1 MVETAKTSAPSSTTL
16 LDVLFILFRQKRRI
30 AAFFLTVFVAVFLG
44 TMLAPARY
52 ESGAKVLVKLGRESV
67 SADPVLSASVEPIIS
82 VGQSREA
89 EIQSEIA
96 ILRSKEIAEEI
107 VRRFGPEAILD
118 PDASDGKHHEE
129 GILSAL
135 ARGLSI
141 AFGNFSD
148 QNVTDRDSL
157 AERKLT
163 ERAVDQFLRNLD
175 VDVASRSNIIT
186 INYEAFSPD
195 LAQRILTTL
204 LDLFQDKH
212 IQVHRSS
219 ESLAFFQQQ
228 QDDLRRLV
236 EDYEERLKQL
246 KMRAGTGSLKEEQT
260 ILMNRM
266 SQLVTEIERTE
277 NVLASSEARILA
289 FERTVKELPEQ
300 VMSQETT
307 GVANQAADKIVERL
321 VELRLQ
327 EQKLL
332 ARYQE
337 DAVPVLTVRQEIAEA
352 EGLLQRE
359 KRTLTQSTTAL
370 NTVRQQIAS
379 SLHTEDANRKAAS
392 ATLSTLKGQLEAA
405 REDLSRLIALENEIA
420 GLEREFKIHQTN
432 YFKYAEKT
440 EQARIN
446 RALET
451 ERISNISIVQAPTIP
466 IKHSRPKRGLN
477 ILLGFA
483 LGLFGSLGLA
493 FALEYLDQT
502 FKRPE
507 EVEDMLGLPV
517 FTSIPLVPQ
526 RKDMPPPAI
535 RIHETP
541 DGWRVPDAVS
551 DHFKTLRDGLCF
563 SGLCADKHVSLV
575 VTSCHQGE
583 GVSSVA
589 LNLAHMLTVGGTDR
603 ALVVDA
609 NFKNPDL
616 HREVGRELTPGF
628 TDLLLHDGDPMS
640 YVAPTPLSGVDIV
653 PAGSFGADLT
663 QLTESRLIE
672 SVHFGGAM
680 ECWLGHYRYVI
691 FDAAPAG
698 ANSSTLGLASRVDAV
713 LWVIRA
719 ETVRR
724 QVCGYVRDLFE
735 QVKAPV
741 IGCVFNGRR
750 FYVPKWLYRRI

>member
-1 MVETAKTSAPSSTTL
+1 MTETPKAPALTRTTL
-16 LDVLFILFRQKRRI
+16 LDILFILFRQKSRI
-30 AAFFLTVFVAVFLG
+30 AAFFLTVFLAVFLG

-52 ESGAKVLVKLGRESV
+52 DSGAKVLVKLGRESV
-67 SADPVLSASVEPIIS
+67 PADPVLSASVEPIIS

-118 PDASDGKHHEE
+118 PAASDGGRHEE
-129 GILSAL
+129 GVLSAV
-135 ARGLSI
+135 ARGLNS
-141 AFGNFSD
+141 AFSPGDGPDGAGRS
-148 QNVTDRDSL
+148 SL

-163 ERAVDQFLRNLD
+163 ERAVEQFLKSLE
-175 VDVASRSNIIT
+175 VDVSSRSNIIA
-186 INYEAFSPD
+186 INYEAFSPA
-195 LAQRILTTL
+195 LAQRILSTL

-236 EDYEERLKQL
+236 EEYEERLKQL
-246 KMRAGTGSLKEEQT
+246 KMRAGTGSLREEQT
-260 ILMNRM
+260 ILMNRQ

-277 NVLASSEARILA
+277 NALASSEARILA
-289 FERTVKELPEQ
+289 FERTIKDLPEQ
-300 VMSQETT
+300 VMSQETR
-307 GVANQAADKIVERL
+307 GVANQAADKIIERL

-332 ARYQE
+332 SRYQE
-337 DAVPVLTVRQEIAEA
+337 DAVPVVSVRQEIAEA

-379 SLHTEDANRKAAS
+379 SLHAEDANRKAAS
-392 ATLSTLKGQLEAA
+392 AALTTLKGQLDGA

-420 GLEREFKIHQTN
+420 GLERELRIHQTN

-451 ERISNISIVQAPTIP
+451 ERISNISIVQAPTMP
-466 IKHSRPKRGLN
+466 IAPSRPKRGLN

-483 LGLFGSLGLA
+483 LGLFGALGAA

-507 EVEDMLGLPV
+507 EVEGLLGLPV
-517 FTSIPLVPQ
+517 LTSIPAIPRL
-526 RKDMPPPAI
+526 KNAPPPDI
-535 RIHETP
+535 RIRETA
-541 DGWRVPDAVS
+541 DGWRIPAEVAE
-551 DHFKTLRDGLCF
+551 HFKTLRDGICF
-563 SGLCADKHVSLV
+563 SGLCGGKPVSLV
-575 VTSCHQGE
+575 VASCHQGE
-583 GVSSVA
+583 GSSSVA
-589 LNLAHMLTVGGTDR
+589 LNLAHMLTVGGQDR

-609 NFKNPDL
+609 NFKNPEL
-616 HREVGRELTPGF
+616 HLTLGRELSPGF
-628 TDLLLHDGDPMS
+628 TDLLLHDGDPHA
-640 YVAPTPLSGVDIV
+640 YVASTPLPGVDIV
-653 PAGSFGADLT
+653 PAGTLGQEMT

-672 SVHFGGAM
+672 SVHFDGAM
-680 ECWLGHYRYVI
+680 RSWFEKYRYVI

-698 ANSSTLGLASRVDAV
+698 ANSSTLGLAARADGV

-724 QVCGYVRDLFE
+724 QVCAYVRDLFA
-735 QVKAPV
+735 QVKAPMV
-741 IGCVFNGRR
+741 GCVFNARR
-750 FYVPKWLYRRI
+750 FYVPRWLYRRV